1 MANINRQK
9 ICSKKINLLKV
20 IFILLFTIF
29 LMNLS
34 IKLLINFNPIF
45 SSIVAMSTV
54 IFGITYIYNLIIY
67 DMSSY
72 VYNIIDDEL
81 IIERITG
88 KASHTFYNIKFSKIL
103 IFEHYNPTDENT
115 NISKKYRYL
124 KSNDKA
130 KWYFIEFNK
139 NNVNTKLIFEPDENI
154 IECIFAACI
163 YTFIVIIGMRCINT

>member
-1 MANINRQK
+1 MTNINRQK
-9 ICSKKINLLKV
+9 ISSKKVNLLKV
-20 IFILLFTIF
+20 ISVLISTIF

-34 IKLLINFNPIF
+34 IKLLINFNPIL
-45 SSIVAMSTV
+45 SSIIAMSTV

-67 DMSSY
+67 DMSGY
-72 VYNIIDDEL
+72 LYNIIDNEL

-88 KASHTFYNIKFSKIL
+88 RASHAFYNIKFSKIL
-103 IFEHYNPTDENT
+103 IFKLYDPTDENM

-139 NNVNTKLIFEPDENI
+139 NNVNTKLIFEPNENI
-154 IECIFAACI
+154 IK
-163 YTFIVIIGMRCINT
+163 CINERLNNKWEY